1 MVSHSSIM
9 QAGHAGRDG
18 MMKYLQREG
27 LVIFLFFF

>member
-1 MVSHSSIM
+1 M

-27 LVIFLFFF
+27 LVIFLFFFLNFF